1 MKKLFLIFALVLTVG
16 MNAWAGDYVATDYLN
31 NDSRTR
37 ITRSPSYDDPNFTIY
52 MFLKDTENGGGVSWD
67 ATEVEPGHQG
77 PAIYID
83 GEYFASPLY
92 EMNWLSENPDNA
104 VNLWWDDAD
113 NNAQTYTKEINGVKW
128 VHRYYDVQ
136 KPDASCYFVSMYFC
150 PEELKGGSYHSI
162 TIKGY
167 LADNANLTVNR
178 KYVERTFIFKAQR
191 LFPSNPTVTMDKS
204 TRQVTISGSLASGE
218 KHPTHFGMRMD
229 GKAGDKYIPNSELE
243 NSKELAYST
252 SFSGI
257 TYTMPENT
265 EDVNYEDAVILGEM
279 YRDFTKLGS
288 KVTCHYYD
296 WFNAGL
302 LPCIPLCCAVES
314 EDARIR
320 FNSPTVRSYQDITA
334 LEDQWGRT
342 VQTTGLTYPQD
353 DLGVKT
359 FEEFQAYWEKLCTV
373 NIEYSTDGVH
383 WSPYKFR
390 TLSHITFE
398 MGYDQLLVLKKGER
412 VYFRNSSVEP
422 TIFSLAPPKDKLN
435 NCYFRIAFN
444 EYGGKDVRIGLSRN
458 VMSLIDKYVYAF
470 MSQPFISLNF

>member
-1 MKKLFLIFALVLTVG
+1 
-16 MNAWAGDYVATDYLN
+16 
-31 NDSRTR
+31 
-37 ITRSPSYDDPNFTIY
+37 
-52 MFLKDTENGGGVSWD
+52 
-67 ATEVEPGHQG
+67 
-77 PAIYID
+77 
-83 GEYFASPLY
+83 
-92 EMNWLSENPDNA
+92 
-104 VNLWWDDAD
+104 
-113 NNAQTYTKEINGVKW
+113 
-128 VHRYYDVQ
+128 
-136 KPDASCYFVSMYFC
+136 
-150 PEELKGGSYHSI
+150 
-162 TIKGY
+162 
-167 LADNANLTVNR
+167 
-178 KYVERTFIFKAQR
+178 
-191 LFPSNPTVTMDKS
+191 
-204 TRQVTISGSLASGE
+204 
-218 KHPTHFGMRMD
+218 MRMD

-320 FNSPTVRSYQDITA
+320 FNSPTVRSYQDITD

-444 EYGGKDVRIGLSRN
+444 EYGGKDVRIGLSGN
-458 VMSLIDKYVYAF
+458 VMSLIDKYGTSTELPHDSCFYRLFGGDAGHALNTTYTSFPEFPAKTLTKYCYTNMFEYNNGNFYAVELPATTLAEGCYQRMF
-470 MSQPFISLNF
+470 FDCDMTATPELPATTLARDCYREMFYNCYYLTSAPQLPATTLAHGCYQHMFRGCNRMIVAPQLPATTLADWCYSNMFRGCRGLKSTPYLPATELATGCYYEMFHGCFLLLL